1 MNRILSLVRRCVEDY
16 EMITP
21 GDRIAVGVSGGKDSL
36 LLLAAMARLREF
48 YPVPYEVEAIT
59 LDMGAAEG
67 RPGMDFSPIADFC
80 RTLGVPYT
88 ILSSEIQHI
97 IFDVRREKNPCSMCA
112 KMRRGALNQALL
124 DGFYNESTPG
134 PKFYLADN
142 PDPDKTLS
150 IWERVKDGRV
160 ALVGVSKSG
169 ATAETMTQFLWY
181 RSELL
186 KKGQSDADILVI
198 TDPEKGIFRAFA
210 NGSDCRVMELPAS
223 VGGRYSVLCP
233 AGLVTAA
240 ALGID
245 APALL
250 RGAAAMRVFL
260 TAEKDFD
267 KNPALKLAAIHLL
280 HEREGR
286 PMSVLMPY
294 SSKMAYFA
302 EWYAQLWAESLGK
315 NGLGTTPVRALGAID
330 QHSQVQLYTE
340 GPDDKFFTL
349 ICADSHG
356 VELSVPAI
364 EHEALSPL
372 KYLDGQGIGAM
383 LNLEAKSTAAAIVKS
398 GHPLVW
404 LELEKLD
411 AETVGALVFFY
422 EYLTALTGRMM
433 GINPFDQPGVEQG
446 KKYTYGLMGR
456 AGYEKDAEEVGE
468 WFRKI
473 AAERIE
479 AL

>member
-1 MNRILSLVRRCVEDY
+1 MNKISFSF
-16 EMITP
+16 
-21 GDRIAVGVSGGKDSL
+21 GASFGKSHCDSKT
-36 LLLAAMARLREF
+36 LREKF
-48 YPVPYEVEAIT
+48 A
-59 LDMGAAEG
+59 GAALEAQRWINESPYDTEG
-67 RPGMDFSPIADFC
+67 HGWMSLPDCSTEQVVETAKWLAGYDSVIQVGIGGSA
-80 RTLGVPYT
+80 LGN
-88 ILSSEIQHI
+88 L
-97 IFDVRREKNPCSMCA
+97 M
-112 KMRRGALNQALL
+112 LNQAIL
-124 DGFYNESTPG
+124 DGYYNETPAT

-150 IWERVKDGRV
+150 IWERVKNGRV

-169 ATAETMTQFLWY
+169 STAETMTQFLWY
-181 RSELL
+181 RSAMLE
-186 KKGQSDADILVI
+186 KGQSDKDILVI

-210 NGSDCRVMELPAS
+210 NESKCRVMELPAS

-233 AGLVTAA
+233 AGLVTAS

-245 APALL
+245 SSALL
-250 RGAAAMRVFL
+250 RGASAMRDFVAKEL
-260 TAEKDFD
+260 DFD
-267 KNPALKLAAIHLL
+267 KNPAMKLAALHIL
-280 HEREGR
+280 HEQEGR

-340 GPDDKFFTL
+340 GPDDKFFT
-349 ICADSHG
+349 IISVEDHGPEAVVPEIDNCA
-356 VELSVPAI
+356 LK
-364 EHEALSPL
+364 PL
-372 KYLDGQGIGAM
+372 EYLNGQGIGAM
-383 LNLEAKSTAAAIVKS
+383 LNLEAKSTAAAIVKT

-404 LELEKLD
+404 IEIEGLD
-411 AETVGALVFFY
+411 EETVGALVFFY

-456 AGYEKDAEEVGE
+456 SGYEKDAEEVNA
-468 WFRKI
+468 WFKKI
-473 AAERIE
+473 SAESIKTI
-479 AL
+479 

>member
-1 MNRILSLVRRCVEDY
+1 MMKKISF
-16 EMITP
+16 
-21 GDRIAVGVSGGKDSL
+21 S
-36 LLLAAMARLREF
+36 F
-48 YPVPYEVEAIT
+48 
-59 LDMGAAEG
+59 GAAFGASSVCAEALRSEYESAALDAQKWINETPFETEG
-67 RPGMDFSPIADFC
+67 HGWMALPDCSTEEVDETAAWLRGYDSVIQVGIGGSA
-80 RTLGVPYT
+80 LGN
-88 ILSSEIQHI
+88 L
-97 IFDVRREKNPCSMCA
+97 M
-112 KMRRGALNQALL
+112 LNQALL
-124 DGFYNESTPG
+124 DGFYNETEAK

-150 IWERVKDGRV
+150 IWERVKDGKV

-169 ATAETMTQFLWY
+169 STAETMTQFLWF
-181 RSELL
+181 RDEML
-186 KKGQSDADILVI
+186 KKGQSDKDILVI

-210 NGSDCRVMELPAS
+210 KESDCRVMELPAS

-233 AGLVTAA
+233 AGLVTAS

-245 APALL
+245 AAALL
-250 RGAAAMRVFL
+250 RGAAAMRGFIAKE
-260 TAEKDFD
+260 TDFM
-267 KNPALKLAAIHLL
+267 KNPAMRLAALHLL
-280 HEREGR
+280 HAKESR

-315 NGLGTTPVRALGAID
+315 EGQGTTPVRALGSID

-349 ICADSHG
+349 ISLKDHG
-356 VELSVPAI
+356 PEAIVPNINNDALAPLS
-364 EHEALSPL
+364 
-372 KYLDGQGIGAM
+372 YLDGQGIGAM

-398 GHPLVW
+398 GHPLMW
-404 LELEKLD
+404 IELETLD
-411 AETVGALVFFY
+411 EETVGELVFFY

-456 AGYEKDAEEVGE
+456 AGYEKDAKEVGD
-468 WFRKI
+468 WFGKI
-473 AAERIE
+473 AADSVEIC
-479 AL
+479 